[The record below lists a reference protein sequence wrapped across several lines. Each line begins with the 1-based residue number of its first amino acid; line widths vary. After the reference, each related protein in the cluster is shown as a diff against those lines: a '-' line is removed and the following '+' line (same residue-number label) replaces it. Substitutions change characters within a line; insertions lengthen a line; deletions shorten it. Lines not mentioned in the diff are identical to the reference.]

1 MPCFELTPQLR
12 RMTSR
17 RAFTLVE
24 LLVVIAIIGILVALL
39 LPAIQAARQAA
50 LRSTCQN
57 QIRQLSLACAVYAD
71 ANKNCY
77 PPGVVGGGRHALFS
91 YILPYIEES
100 ALYKTLDLKSKTTST
115 GASDPNSIARMHH
128 ISMFV
133 CPSYPGESPY
143 GSITSNLQG
152 GMLLYQGVG
161 GAFMNS
167 STPLDKGSAH
177 GDLPRNGMFGLPP
190 DDPDSSVGGHRLR
203 RGTKLSRVS
212 DGLSKTMAIGE
223 FNHVNNDN
231 GKLDALPGSIRS
243 WLTSETG
250 TGDDTKPVSGLYLIR
265 AIKDMSVNAPCHRTV
280 DGVLNN
286 HLPFGSFHTGGAFF
300 SLGDGSTQFLT
311 DEVDFTIYKG
321 LATINGGELAQLP

>member
-1 MPCFELTPQLR
+1 MPYSELTPRFR
-12 RMTSR
+12 RKILP

-50 LRSTCQN
+50 IRSTCQN

-91 YILPYIEES
+91 YILPYIEEN
-100 ALYKTLDLKSKTTST
+100 AIYKTLDLKSNTNNTSAT
-115 GASDPNSIARMHH
+115 NPNAIARMTP
-128 ISMFV
+128 IKMYV
-133 CPSYPGESPY
+133 CPSYPGDAVH
-143 GSITSNLQG
+143 GSISSNTQG
-152 GMLLYQGVG
+152 ALLLYQGVG

-167 STPLDKGSAH
+167 TTPKDLAGTH
-177 GDLPRNGMFGLPP
+177 GDLPRNGMFSLPP
-190 DDPDSSVGGHRLR
+190 DDPNDATSGHRLL

-243 WLTSETG
+243 WLVSETG
-250 TGDDTKPVSGLYLIR
+250 SGTDAKPVSGLYMVR
-265 AIKDMSVNAPCHRTV
+265 AIKDMTVNAPCHRTV
-280 DGVLNN
+280 DGTLNN
-286 HLPFGSFHTGGAFF
+286 QLPFGSFHTGGAFF
-300 SLGDGSTQFLT
+300 SMGDGSTQFLT

-321 LATINGGELAQLP
+321 LATINGGELANLP